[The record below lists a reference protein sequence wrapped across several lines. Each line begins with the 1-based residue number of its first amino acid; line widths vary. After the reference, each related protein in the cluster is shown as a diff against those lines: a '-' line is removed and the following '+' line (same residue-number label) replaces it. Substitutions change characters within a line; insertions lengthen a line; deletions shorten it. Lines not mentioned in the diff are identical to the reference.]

1 MNIFTGIGRLGRDA
15 ETKYTQAGKPVTT
28 FAVAI
33 EDGFGDNKV
42 TSWLDC
48 AMFGERG
55 EKLAGYIRKG
65 DRIGVTGS
73 IRLDTYT
80 TRDGAEK
87 SKISPRVADVTLL
100 GDKREG
106 QSNTGGGHGGSRGGA
121 PQRQRPA
128 PATQQPTDD
137 FADDDL
143 GIPFIRQSGHF

>member
-1 MNIFTGIGRLGRDA
+1 MNVFTGIGRLGRDA
-15 ETKYTQAGKPVTT
+15 EVKYTQAGKPVTT

-87 SKISPRVADVTLL
+87 SKISLRVADVTLL

-106 QSNTGGGHGGSRGGA
+106 QPSAGGGHGGSRGGA

-128 PATQQPTDD
+128 QQQPMDD
-137 FADDDL
+137 FQDDS
-143 GIPFIRQSGHF
+143 IPF